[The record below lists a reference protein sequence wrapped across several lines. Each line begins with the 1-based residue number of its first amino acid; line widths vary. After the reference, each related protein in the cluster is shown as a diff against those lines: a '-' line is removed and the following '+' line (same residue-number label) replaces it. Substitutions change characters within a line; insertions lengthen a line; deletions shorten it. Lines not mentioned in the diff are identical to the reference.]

1 MSQTNAIDK
10 NSVLRTLPLPGR
22 QDNIGP
28 LHGTTTTVRPPK
40 DVAQPDGTL
49 TVAGRSQ
56 QAENLLYVSY
66 GPINLTQ
73 AANVQVVLPRAAFTS
88 GRQPLA
94 DGVVSY
100 LLQNNETTADSGTHP
115 TGGSKNAAT
124 LYQSAAGGFPRTSD
138 SLFSLIS

>member
-1 MSQTNAIDK
+1 MNQTNAIEK

-22 QDNIGP
+22 QDNIG
-28 LHGTTTTVRPPK
+28 LNGTNATVRPPK
-40 DVAQPDGTL
+40 EVTQTDGTL

-66 GPINLTQ
+66 GPINLAQ
-73 AANVQVVLPRAAFTS
+73 AANVQLVLPRAVFTS

-100 LLQNNETTADSGTHP
+100 LLQNNETATDKGATS
-115 TGGSKNAAT
+115 TGGTSAAG
-124 LYQSAAGGFPRTSD
+124 LYQSAAGGFPRRSD